1 MIVSFKFKNFKNF
14 KKEVNFSFEKGNKR
28 ELSEHIINKNRHSLL
43 PIKVIYGSN
52 STGKTNILAALE
64 VLKNII
70 ITGKVREKADSYIAL
85 CSNFSSKKDYEQP
98 VELAI
103 EMIIN
108 NDTYEYE
115 IKFKNFWNYQKSS
128 ILEEK
133 LSENNEMIFERKKN
147 DIKFST
153 KKSII
158 DKHYAIFQ
166 KKEIVNIYQ
175 NQFKENIL
183 ENQTFLNL
191 YQSIDKKI
199 TQKIENYFSNN
210 IMIIKNI
217 ESEKIDL
224 PLELKNKAKTD
235 SKFTNSLVNKL
246 LSELHQDKIKIYF
259 KKEEE
264 NKPVTPIA
272 KYIFSD
278 SNDSIETF
286 AEATESKGTLKL
298 IDIIEPIVYS
308 LKEGTTLLIDEL
320 DSSIHHEIIYSIISA
335 YGDPTINKKGAQ
347 LVFTTHNPVYMN
359 EKLLRRDE
367 IVFVEKNDE
376 TSYIHTLDDFDIR
389 KDKKYLKNYLAGEF
403 TILPN
408 FDLGEIIEDDKN

>member
-1 MIVSFKFKNFKNF
+1 MIISFSFKNFKNF
-14 KKEVNFSFEKGNKR
+14 KNEVKFSFEKGNKR
-28 ELSEHIINKNRHSLL
+28 ELTEHIINKKGYSLL
-43 PIKVIYGSN
+43 PLKVIYGSN
-52 STGKTNILAALE
+52 STGKTNILKAIE
-64 VLKNII
+64 VLKNIVI
-70 ITGKVREKADSYIAL
+70 SGKVREKSDSYIAL
-85 CSNFSSKKDYEQP
+85 CSNFSSKKDYEKP
-98 VELAI
+98 IELAI
-103 EMIIN
+103 EMLIN
-108 NDTYEYE
+108 NDIYKYE
-115 IKFKNFWNYQKSS
+115 IKFKNFWESQKSS

-133 LSENNEMIFERKKN
+133 LIENNEIMFERKKD
-147 DIKFST
+147 DINFST

-175 NQFKENIL
+175 YQFKKNIL
-183 ENQTFLNL
+183 ENQTFLSL
-191 YQSIDKKI
+191 YQSIDKET
-199 TQKIENYFSNN
+199 TQKIENYFYNN

-217 ESEKIDL
+217 EIRKIDL
-224 PLELKNKAKTD
+224 PRELKNKVKTD

-246 LSELHQDKIKIYF
+246 LSELHQDKAKIYF

-264 NKPVTPIA
+264 NKPIKPIA

-308 LKEGTTLLIDEL
+308 LKNGTVLMIDEL
-320 DSSIHHEIIYSIISA
+320 DASIHHEIIYSIISA

-359 EKLLRRDE
+359 ERLLRRDE

-376 TSYIHTLDDFDIR
+376 TSYINTLDDFDIR

-408 FDLGEIIEDDKN
+408 FDLGEIIEDVKD